1 MFDNYSGYGPRTV
14 YLQGERNERT
24 GEWEGNYPVEGI
36 DWQMDERSGQMYAP
50 DPYYVAPSKITPEDI
65 KNRVPF
71 SYDPY
76 EGALVVDPN
85 ANVPTD
91 PNEYSKQLGT
101 ELSKRSYDIWSI
113 NGDPSQ
119 YTNLIEG
126 LKEVDPKAYYT
137 AKLDTLS
144 RNVGHQ
150 YQSNQ
155 GARGDVSKKEL
166 ESLLPE
172 AQKAGVTPEEINS
185 IYGSGYSQGA
195 QGFAQILQGQQS
207 AGGPFTP
214 LWEGIKFVGP
224 GLLGMYGID
233 SALTAGLGAAYG
245 AGTGMATTGIGSG
258 LGGAAAMEGGALASG
273 LGSLGGG
280 GFGLTGASG
289 AAGAMGSGSSLQLAP
304 TYMGVGSGVGGGITA
319 PSLAAGLG
327 VGSGGVLGSGALSA
341 ESIAAMEAMN
351 AGSGYGLN
359 ASQVPSLTSGL
370 ELGATQGLSTSDI
383 LSNVNRARS
392 GANTLA
398 KLIGGSS
405 GSTAGTTGGTTGGVN
420 TQQLASLLALPTQ
433 AAPGGL
439 YRMNQNPFNF
449 GTQGQTVASQG
460 MYDVS
465 GTNPMA
471 NALRKA

>member
-1 MFDNYSGYGPRTV
+1 MFDNYSGYGPKTV

-207 AGGPFTP
+207 AGGPYTP

-258 LGGAAAMEGGALASG
+258 LGGAAAMEGGALAS
-273 LGSLGGG
+273 LGSLG
-280 GFGLTGASG
+280 
-289 AAGAMGSGSSLQLAP
+289 AG
-304 TYMGVGSGVGGGITA
+304 GVGGA
-319 PSLAAGLG
+319 
-327 VGSGGVLGSGALSA
+327 GALTAA
-341 ESIAAMEAMN
+341 ELMGPTYGELGFTGVEGGFAGPTYAEMGYTGLNQGQAIAAADAAAKGM
-351 AGSGYGLN
+351 S
-359 ASQVPSLTSGL
+359 AS
-370 ELGATQGLSTSDI
+370 EI
-383 LSNVNRARS
+383 LSNANRVRS
-392 GANTLA
+392 GVNTLA
-398 KLIGGSS
+398 KLVGG
-405 GSTAGTTGGTTGGVN
+405 GNTTAGTTGGGATGSATGTTGSAIN
-420 TQQLASLLALPTQ
+420 TQKLASMLSPALPTQ
-433 AAPGGL
+433 AAPGNL

>member
-1 MFDNYSGYGPRTV
+1 MAIKQTADYEPYTGYTTYEGGDFPRTGWT
-14 YLQGERNERT
+14 YSDEQGGWIKPKANPNT
-24 GEWEGNYPVEGI
+24 
-36 DWQMDERSGQMYAP
+36 
-50 DPYYVAPSKITPEDI
+50 PSQFTLEDI
-65 KNRVPF
+65 KNRS
-71 SYDPY
+71 SYAFDPY
-76 EGALVVDPN
+76 QDKLVSDGVDASLDPN
-85 ANVPTD
+85 AYYNQLATD
-91 PNEYSKQLGT
+91 LVDSAFN
-101 ELSKRSYDIWSI
+101 RSAI
-113 NGDPSQ
+113 NSDASEFN
-119 YTNLIEG
+119 TLIEG
-126 LKEVDPKAYYT
+126 LKDVNPQAYYK
-137 AKLDTLS
+137 AKIDYLS
-144 RNVGHQ
+144 RQAGQNYMANEMGRMETIQ
-150 YQSNQ
+150 KQLQ
-155 GARGDVSKKEL
+155 DI
-166 ESLLPE
+166 LPA
-172 AQKAGVTPEEINS
+172 AQQAGVTPDQINAT
-185 IYGSGYSQGA
+185 YGSGFSTGGQTMQQIIANQQEQG
-195 QGFAQILQGQQS
+195 GSLK
-207 AGGPFTP
+207 P
-214 LWEGIKFVGP
+214 LVEGIKFVGP

-258 LGGAAAMEGGALASG
+258 LGGAAAMEGGALASS

-319 PSLAAGLG
+319 PSLATGLG